1 MRQTRKESS
10 PEKGITKEERKEEE
24 KSDLECS
31 QKSPSKSR
39 IQADRPKP
47 KNLDPPPGKHLA
59 PLILSSAPKTVEPR
73 QRTGR
78 NAPLQRLETTNRARK
93 LQRNSV
99 EGELG

>member
-39 IQADRPKP
+39 IQAEDWKKR
-47 KNLDPPPGKHLA
+47 
-59 PLILSSAPKTVEPR
+59 SAPKTRNNKSGPKTSTK
-73 QRTGR
+73 QRGR
-78 NAPLQRLETTNRARK
+78 
-93 LQRNSV
+93 
-99 EGELG
+99 